1 MNDRVFSVV
10 YMFMITL
17 FFTSLVTAVRIINE
31 EKIQTNEKVK
41 LQRVILNAL
50 DIPAP
55 SDISDDELVQLF
67 QKRVKKEVIA
77 DRTIYSMHDP
87 EKQKPVRYAA
97 IISGSGVWGPIS
109 AIVATDDNVEKLLY
123 IDFFKH
129 QETPGLGAR
138 ITEKSFTDQFSGLAL
153 SSGSERNDFI
163 SITPPAPG
171 KSPQEI
177 DAITGATQTSRAVES
192 FLNKEI
198 AFIKGMKEKIKDI

>member
-1 MNDRVFSVV
+1 MNERVFSVL
-10 YMFMITL
+10 YMFIITL
-17 FFTSLVTAVRIINE
+17 FFTSLVTAVRIANE

-50 DIPAP
+50 DFPVP
-55 SDISDDELVQLF
+55 PDVSDDELVQLF
-67 QKRVKKEVIA
+67 ESSVKKKVIE
-77 DRTIYSMHDP
+77 DRTIYSIHDP
-87 EKQKPVRYAA
+87 LTQKPVRYAA
-97 IISGSGVWGPIS
+97 VIGGAGVWGPIS
-109 AIVATDDNVEKLLY
+109 AIVATDNDVEKLLY

-138 ITEKSFTDQFSGLAL
+138 ITEKSFTDQFAGL
-153 SSGSERNDFI
+153 SVSYDSEKKKFI

-171 KSPQEI
+171 KTPLEI

-198 AFIKGMKEKIKDI
+198 VFIKKIREKIKVK